1 MKNLVPCYKEERI
14 NMKPSRLIPFL
25 WLPSSRLL
33 PVSKRSHFIVNMNV
47 SKEFQ
52 LAKMSTC
59 SEVEWKQIP
68 KSQKLLWNRIVVSS
82 AITHRGPWIRP
93 IIPLISLCLSHE
105 QRTKMKMES
114 PVHQWPRSDYGVSS
128 QNSKISLLKFSFY
141 Q

>member
-1 MKNLVPCYKEERI
+1 MKNLVPCYKEEGI
-14 NMKPSRLIPFL
+14 NVKPSPLIPFL
-25 WLPSSRLL
+25 WLSRNKLL
-33 PVSKRSHFIVNMNV
+33 PISKRAHFIVNMNV

-82 AITHRGPWIRP
+82 AITHRGLWIRP

-105 QRTKMKMES
+105 QKKKWKQKALCISDLDQTTEFVARTVK
-114 PVHQWPRSDYGVSS
+114 
-128 QNSKISLLKFSFY
+128 
-141 Q
+141 